1 MIRRVTLLERWGA
14 FAVRKRWYVL
24 GASVVVVVFLA
35 LAARSLNEGTVSSLD
50 IPGAESQ
57 EAVSLLEDAF
67 PQRSGDYGDIVLY
80 SPNGISD
87 PGSRAV
93 IDTLVANVSSVSG
106 VTSVASPFAPQSGL
120 LSADG
125 TTGIVRVQFSESA
138 DQVPPE
144 HVDAVEAA
152 MAPQIQATTATISE
166 LHKQVDAL
174 SVDADEQAALQRVAA
189 TRKAYIDARNAAAKL
204 KAEGQAE
211 AAAAAVRDGVAPA
224 IATYVQAQRDF
235 ATLQQQR
242 WDAMRVAGAQAREA
256 TVWRVAAAVF
266 AMLALLGAATRFAV
280 RAIQR
285 PLHDAVEHA
294 RRIGAGDLAVPLHTD
309 RTDEIGDLLRALAAM
324 QDNLRRVVGEVRA
337 STEGIRLASSEVA
350 SGNQDLSSRTEQAAA
365 SLQQTAASMQ
375 QLAGTLRHSADA
387 AAQAN
392 QLAVSASGVAR
403 QGGQVVA
410 EVVETMQQIHASS
423 QKIADIIGTIDGIAF
438 QTNILALN
446 AAVEA
451 ARAGEQGRGF
461 AVVAGEVRAL
471 AQRSAEAAK
480 EIKALIGTSVDK
492 VGTGTR
498 LVGDA
503 GKTMHEIVASVQRVT
518 DIIGEISA
526 ATREQSAGIGQ
537 VNTAV
542 GQLDQVTQ
550 QNAALVEEGA
560 AAAESLKD
568 QALRLAGVV
577 STFRLGDAGAQ
588 PATAAAE
595 RAPSPA
601 PARPTATP
609 APTPRAA
616 EPARAHAGAG
626 AAADSKAARPLP
638 VLAEAIDDGDWQQF

>member
-1 MIRRVTLLERWGA
+1 MKLSIAQRLWLPTLAMAALVALLFGATLIHTRGQIAHGAQLEQAQQAKLEATLRWAG
-14 FAVRKRWYVL
+14 L
-24 GASVVVVVFLA
+24 TETN
-35 LAARSLNEGTVSSLD
+35 AAR
-50 IPGAESQ
+50 
-57 EAVSLLEDAF
+57 
-67 PQRSGDYGDIVLY
+67 VL
-80 SPNGISD
+80 
-87 PGSRAV
+87 
-93 IDTLVANVSSVSG
+93 
-106 VTSVASPFAPQSGL
+106 ASL
-120 LSADG
+120 LSAD
-125 TTGIVRVQFSESA
+125 
-138 DQVPPE
+138 P
-144 HVDAVEAA
+144 AVEAT
-152 MAPQIQATTATISE
+152 MAPQIQATTAKISE

-174 SVDADEQAALQRVAA
+174 STDDDEKAALQRVAA

-204 KAEGQAE
+204 KADGQAD
-211 AAAAAVRDGVAPA
+211 AAAAAVRDSVASA

-242 WDAMRVAGAQAREA
+242 WDAMRVDNAQAREA

-266 AMLALLGAATRFAV
+266 AMLALLGTATRFAV
-280 RAIQR
+280 RAIVR
-285 PLHDAVEHA
+285 PLREAVEHA
-294 RRIGAGDLAVPLHTD
+294 RRIGAGDLAVPLHSD
-309 RTDEIGDLLRALAAM
+309 RSDEIGDLLRALAQM
-324 QDNLRRVVGEVRA
+324 QDSLRRVVGEVRA

-365 SLQQTAASMQ
+365 SLQQTAASME
-375 QLAGTLRHSADA
+375 QLASTLRHSADS

-461 AVVAGEVRAL
+461 AVVAGEVRSL

-498 LVGDA
+498 LVADA

-526 ATREQSAGIGQ
+526 ATREQSTGIGQ

-577 STFRLGDAGAQ
+577 STFRLAEGGA
-588 PATAAAE
+588 PVSSAAAE
-595 RAPSPA
+595 RAPTPT
-601 PARPTATP
+601 PARPP
-609 APTPRAA
+609 AMPPRPA
-616 EPARAHAGAG
+616 EPARAPTNAS
-626 AAADSKAARPLP
+626 AATDTKPTRPVP
-638 VLAEAIDDGDWQQF
+638 VLADAIDDGDWQQF

>member
-1 MIRRVTLLERWGA
+1 MRLSIAQRLWLPTLAMAALVALLFGATLVHTRGQIEQGTRLEQAQQAKLEATLRWAG
-14 FAVRKRWYVL
+14 L
-24 GASVVVVVFLA
+24 TETN
-35 LAARSLNEGTVSSLD
+35 AAR
-50 IPGAESQ
+50 
-57 EAVSLLEDAF
+57 
-67 PQRSGDYGDIVLY
+67 VL
-80 SPNGISD
+80 
-87 PGSRAV
+87 
-93 IDTLVANVSSVSG
+93 
-106 VTSVASPFAPQSGL
+106 ASL
-120 LSADG
+120 LSAD
-125 TTGIVRVQFSESA
+125 
-138 DQVPPE
+138 P
-144 HVDAVEAA
+144 AVEAA